1 MSYVFDVDGTLTPSR
16 KKIDP
21 DFLSFMLDFAD
32 KYNVY
37 FVTGSDRDKTLEQ
50 IGLDLY
56 NAAKRVSAILKGEK
70 KENHFLRVSVT
81 NGGCSGMSYNL
92 TFDDKEEEF
101 DKIYIS
107 KGVRIVCDIKS
118 WFYVKGTEI
127 DFSDDLLSGG
137 FQLKN
142 PNANKTCG
150 CGTSF
155 SA

>member
-1 MSYVFDVDGTLTPSR
+1 MTKNIDDLDDQITLT
-16 KKIDP
+16 K
-21 DFLSFMLDFAD
+21 
-32 KYNVY
+32 
-37 FVTGSDRDKTLEQ
+37 
-50 IGLDLY
+50 
-56 NAAKRVSAILKGEK
+56 NAAKRVNAILTGEGK
-70 KENHFLRVSVT
+70 KDYFLRVNVSG
-81 NGGCSGMSYNL
+81 GGCSGMSYNL
-92 TFDDKEEEF
+92 TFDDKEGEF
-101 DKIYIS
+101 DKTYIS

-137 FQLKN
+137 FQLNN

>member
-1 MSYVFDVDGTLTPSR
+1 MSTNTESLNEEIILT
-16 KKIDP
+16 D
-21 DFLSFMLDFAD
+21 
-32 KYNVY
+32 
-37 FVTGSDRDKTLEQ
+37 
-50 IGLDLY
+50 
-56 NAAKRVSAILKGEK
+56 NAAKRVAAILEVEK

-92 TFDDKEEEF
+92 TFDDKEDEF
-101 DKIYIS
+101 DKTYIS

-137 FQLKN
+137 FQLNN